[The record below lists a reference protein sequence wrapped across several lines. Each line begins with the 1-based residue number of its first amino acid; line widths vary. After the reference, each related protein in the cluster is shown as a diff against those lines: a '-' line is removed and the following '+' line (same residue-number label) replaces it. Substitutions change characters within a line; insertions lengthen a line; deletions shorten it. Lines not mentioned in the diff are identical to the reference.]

1 MTTELKIPDPRLG
14 LGCWAIGGPF
24 WAGEQP
30 LGWGPVDDSES
41 ARAIR
46 TGLDSGVRLFDT
58 ADVYGAGH
66 SERILGKTLGADRD
80 KVLIAT
86 KWGNVFDEGSKQ
98 LTGTDISSGY
108 VREACEASLR
118 RLGTDLIDIFQLHIG
133 DLALDRLPGVV
144 EELDKLRASGKIKS
158 FGWSTDDP
166 QRAESVLKYPG
177 AEIVQF
183 ELNVVHDNAP
193 MVSLLEGREK
203 VGLIRGPLAMGL
215 LSGKYSTQQASN
227 QDDVRN
233 RTPAWMKYFKS
244 GVPTPEYQARFDS
257 IREALKT
264 GGRTLVQG
272 ALAWLWARSRV
283 LVPIPGFRTATQAK
297 ELAEAWALGPLTPT
311 EMENIDALLNND

>member
-1 MTTELKIPDPRLG
+1 MTTELKIAGPRLG

-46 TGLDSGVRLFDT
+46 MGLDCGVRLFDT

-86 KWGNVFDEGSKQ
+86 KWGNVFDEESKQ
-98 LTGTDISSGY
+98 RTGTDVSGGY
-108 VREACEASLR
+108 VRQACEASLK
-118 RLGTDLIDIFQLHIG
+118 RLGTDRIDIFQLHVG
-133 DLALDRLPGVV
+133 DLELDRLPSIV
-144 EELDKLRASGKIKS
+144 EELDKLRADGKIRS

-166 QRAESVLKYPG
+166 QRAESILKYPG

-183 ELNVVHDNAP
+183 ELNVLHANEP
-193 MVSLLEGREK
+193 MVTLLEDREK
-203 VGLIRGPLAMGL
+203 TGLIRGPLAMGL
-215 LSGKYSTQQASN
+215 LSGKYSAQQASN

-244 GVPTPEYQARFDS
+244 GVPVPEYQARFDR
-257 IREALKT
+257 IREALMT
-264 GGRTLVQG
+264 DGRTLVQG
-272 ALAWLWARSRV
+272 ALAWLWARSPV
-283 LVPIPGFRTATQAK
+283 LVPIPGFRTAAQAK
-297 ELAEAWALGPLTPT
+297 ELSEAWALGPLNPA
-311 EMENIDALLNND
+311 EMENIDALLNRE